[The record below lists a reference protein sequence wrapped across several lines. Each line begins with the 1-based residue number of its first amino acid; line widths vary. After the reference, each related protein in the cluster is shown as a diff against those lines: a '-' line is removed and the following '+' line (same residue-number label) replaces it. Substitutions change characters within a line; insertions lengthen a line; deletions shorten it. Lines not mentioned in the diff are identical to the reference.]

1 MSQTQVS
8 FSLFAQSAQQQSE
21 CPPAGASQEVNEA
34 APSLA
39 APSASGQQA
48 GTPIAFHGVLGV
60 RRGLS
65 LDLAEGGFDGDWWL
79 DWQAAECL
87 DAAERMP
94 SGSHVPFVF
103 GEGQPWAWAKADGYG
118 AVPRRYLG

>member
-1 MSQTQVS
+1 MLSQIS

-48 GTPIAFHGVLGV
+48 GTPLAYEGVFEPLHRLAIRQLQNGV
-60 RRGLS
+60 YGAYW
-65 LDLAEGGFDGDWWL
+65 D
-79 DWQAAECL
+79 DWQIHGCAL
-87 DAAERMP
+87 DAPDFLP
-94 SGSHVPFVF
+94 SGSHRSFDLGAYV
-103 GEGQPWAWAKADGYG
+103 QADGYG
-118 AVPRRYLG
+118 HSRDYL